1 MLVEN
6 CPLCA
11 TDGGALI
18 WSGEKLRVIRAAKQ
32 GFPAFYR
39 VVWND
44 HAAEFS
50 DLSAAD
56 RIVCMDAVALVER
69 VLREQLARPRST
81 WRLSVIWWRICTGM

>member
-1 MLVEN
+1 MAVM
-6 CPLCA
+6 
-11 TDGGALI
+11 I
-18 WSGEKLRVIRAAKQ
+18 WSGEKLRVIRAAEA

-39 VVWND
+39 VVWNE

-56 RIVCMDAVALVER
+56 RIVCMDAVAWSSVCCASNWL
-69 VLREQLARPRST
+69 RPRST